1 LILFNYKFYFLSLGQ
16 EIGMTNVRFPSIN
29 DYPDVAAKNF
39 YNLELAKGIDHNE
52 IMQIIYITGRDNART
67 PMQWDD
73 SFHSGFST
81 SQQTWIGVNPNY
93 VRINVAQQEK
103 DEHSI
108 LNFYKRLIRLRK
120 ENDVF
125 VYGIYDLILSSH
137 KQIYGY
143 TRTSDTKR
151 AYVLTNLTDRVA
163 QFTLYQGLSSSQL
176 VLSNLIEPVPE
187 HKVTKMRLFRFFF

>member
-1 LILFNYKFYFLSLGQ
+1 MS
-16 EIGMTNVRFPSIN
+16 NVRFPSIN

-73 SFHSGFST
+73 SLNAGFST
-81 SQQTWIGVNPNY
+81 AQQTWIGVNPNY

-103 DEHSI
+103 DEHSV
-108 LNFYKRLIRLRK
+108 LNYYKRLVRVRK
-120 ENDVF
+120 ENEVF

-137 KQIYGY
+137 TQIFGY
-143 TRTSDTKR
+143 TRTSETKR
-151 AYVLTNLTDRVA
+151 AYVLTNLTNRSA
-163 QFTLYQGLSSSQL
+163 QFTLYQGLSTSEL

-187 HKVTKMRLFRFFF
+187 HTVEKIN

>member
-1 LILFNYKFYFLSLGQ
+1 
-16 EIGMTNVRFPSIN
+16 MTNVRFPSIN

-73 SFHSGFST
+73 SLNSGFST
-81 SQQTWIGVNPNY
+81 AQQTWIGVNPNY

-103 DEHSI
+103 DENSV

-151 AYVLTNLTDRVA
+151 AYILTNLTDRMA

-187 HKVTKMRLFRFFF
+187 HKVKNIRLFHFRDSFF